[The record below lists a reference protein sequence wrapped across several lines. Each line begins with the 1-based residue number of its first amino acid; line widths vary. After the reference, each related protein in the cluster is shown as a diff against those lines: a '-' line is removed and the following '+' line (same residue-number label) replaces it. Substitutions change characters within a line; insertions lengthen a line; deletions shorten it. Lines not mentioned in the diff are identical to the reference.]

1 MYLVLF
7 LSVRGRLFPTARGR
21 NKMWP
26 SFEQPA
32 RLFRRTLRLGVILF
46 LSVAAAVPA
55 ATKRAVTQAT
65 TLHLVSTPWSP
76 FTNVPGKARFA
87 LDLVHS
93 ALERLGIRSDT
104 TIVEEGRLTPSLLS
118 GEFDGSAAL
127 WRDAARERALI
138 YSQPYLENRLILVGA
153 LGSDVSAKRL
163 DELAGKRL
171 ALVEGYAYGDAVKS
185 PNGPTYVP
193 SLSEEDSLQKLL
205 SGSVDYTLMDQL
217 VVEYLLKNHPAEAR
231 SRLVF
236 GTAPL
241 VVRTLHFA
249 VRRTLPDAQRII
261 DLFNAQMLSMVAD
274 RSYHRLLQLD
284 WIEADVDG
292 DGRAEYVPRD
302 DQPGPNPPDRSYKLF
317 MERVESDPASGPRF
331 YLGGKVYPTWSSV
344 PEGYKATRPPGTFSE
359 GAQFTIFSFEF

>member
-1 MYLVLF
+1 
-7 LSVRGRLFPTARGR
+7 
-21 NKMWP
+21 MWP
-26 SFEQPA
+26 SFEQLV
-32 RLFRRTLRLGVILF
+32 RLFLRSLRPGVILL
-46 LSVAAAVPA
+46 LSIAAVPA
-55 ATKRAVTQAT
+55 ATKSAVAQTG

-76 FTNVPGKARFA
+76 FTNAPGKARFA
-87 LDLVHS
+87 LDLVHA
-93 ALERLGIRSDT
+93 ALERLGISSDT
-104 TIVEEGRLTPSLLS
+104 TIVEERRLTPSLLN

-127 WRDAARERALI
+127 WREAERERVLI
-138 YSQPYLENRLILVGA
+138 YSQPYLENRLILVGRQ
-153 LGSDVSAKRL
+153 GSDVSAKS
-163 DELAGKRL
+163 LADLPGKRL

-205 SGSVDYTLMDQL
+205 SGSVDYTLMDEL

-236 GTAPL
+236 GSAPL

-249 VRRTLPDAQRII
+249 LRRTLPNAQRII
-261 DLFNAQMLSMVAD
+261 DLFNAQVLSMVAD

-292 DGRAEYVPRD
+292 DGRTEYVPRD
-302 DQPGPNPPDRSYKLF
+302 DQPGPNPPEHSYKLF
-317 MERVESDPASGPRF
+317 KERVESAPASGPRF

-359 GAQFTIFSFEF
+359 GAQFTIFSFDF